1 MVPFDGNQWI
11 AQVQTMASMCTLD
24 EENAIQLIYTPSP
37 YQLRKKQQQNVQ
49 PTLKFFPSDVTI
61 YLPFNFLQLFFAFA
75 VKVNS
80 MGLLTEFFMIH
91 NFSFSFFSIVGSR
104 FFRFTFDDIFI
115 GFLFIFVFASSLVQ
129 PFTIS

>member
-1 MVPFDGNQWI
+1 MDCPGANNGFDVYFGRRKCNPAYI
-11 AQVQTMASMCTLD
+11 HTFPLPT
-24 EENAIQLIYTPSP
+24 T
-37 YQLRKKQQQNVQ
+37 KKQQQNVQ

-91 NFSFSFFSIVGSR
+91 NFSFSFFSVVGSR